1 MNADNSHGPEPDGME
16 IPPHFFWQLQALA
29 FVSGKTIQQ
38 ALTAALAAALPPP
51 SQHPGELLAIAYELM
66 QPGDS
71 LADMVARFQE
81 VRDAEQLP
89 IRDDEITV
97 AVESM
102 SGTIDP
108 TTAALCAEAGDIF
121 NGKEPEPPE
130 VEPVRPGDEWQQN
143 P

>member
-1 MNADNSHGPEPDGME
+1 MNADQHPAPQDDGLE
-16 IPPHFFWQLQALA
+16 IPPHFFWQIRALA
-29 FVSGKTIQQ
+29 FVSGKTLQSVLN
-38 ALTAALAAALPPP
+38 AVLTSALPPP
-51 SQHPGELLAIAYELM
+51 SQQPGELLSIAYELM

-71 LADMVARFQE
+71 LAAMVARFQE

-121 NGKEPEPPE
+121 NGK
-130 VEPVRPGDEWQQN
+130 
-143 P
+143 

>member
-1 MNADNSHGPEPDGME
+1 MNADDKHDRQPDGLT
-16 IPPHFFWQLQALA
+16 IPPHFMAQLHAIAYVSAKPLQSVLNAVLA
-29 FVSGKTIQQ
+29 N
-38 ALTAALAAALPPP
+38 ALPPP

-97 AVESM
+97 AVERM
-102 SGTIDP
+102 AGTIDP

-130 VEPVRPGDEWQQN
+130 VEPVRPGDEWQ
-143 P
+143 